1 MQSGFIADLGYET
14 YQKILKEAVLEL
26 HNEEFADTDLAKTD
40 TQQDFVADCVI
51 ESDLELLLPFNYVPQ
66 ESERI
71 ALYQELDSIERDD
84 QLQAFEERLRDRFG
98 RIPEAAK
105 ELLRVPRLR
114 ALARRLGIEKL
125 VLKQGQMYTHF
136 VSDDNKAYYRSPM
149 FGRMLSYLQ
158 INPRR
163 VTPRERNGRRSFI
176 FSGVDTV
183 SDAVA
188 ILDNILLLPVVE

>member
-1 MQSGFIADLGYET
+1 
-14 YQKILKEAVLEL
+14 
-26 HNEEFADTDLAKTD
+26 
-40 TQQDFVADCVI
+40 
-51 ESDLELLLPFNYVPQ
+51 
-66 ESERI
+66 
-71 ALYQELDSIERDD
+71 
-84 QLQAFEERLRDRFG
+84 
-98 RIPEAAK
+98 
-105 ELLRVPRLR
+105 
-114 ALARRLGIEKL
+114 
-125 VLKQGQMYTHF
+125 MYTYF

-176 FSGVDTV
+176 FSGVGTV